1 MNPVGREKNVNVL
14 RPVMRW
20 FLIACCAALVALAT
34 AARGGEPLAAA
45 AVRTA
50 AGPRVCLVRAENGL
64 GVPMGYASGFLL
76 GAGKFVVTDLATLT
90 QPGVRRVTLRFEDGA
105 TVVATQFG
113 MADPAT
119 GLVAVLVE
127 KPDAARGGLGLST
140 AATAADTPVV
150 VVGWE
155 LGEVL
160 DVAVGSLHGTAAAA
174 DVAAEAKIDVPQGAP
189 EFLALAG
196 PRLGVAGGAAVLDA
210 SGGVVG
216 VWLDVLGSS
225 KQTVVPA
232 GALRGALLSAGTQL
246 KALSELPKPVWPVAV
261 DVLPGKP
268 VNGAVFAGLVRSVKS
283 RSRCRTCAGTGQI
296 MVSKVVGKQRVG
308 GMVRNIVRKEA
319 EPCKTCSGETVV
331 CDEGLYGYYAK
342 MAEGAVRLT
351 LSPDNDDKV
360 KQAAVENGSSLL
372 AALAKVGIH
381 YRDGLISQ
389 ACDDLARP
397 AGEFPRGVVV
407 YAQVGAT
414 VETADGKFTLLA
426 PLRSS
431 RGLVVRSEEL
441 TRPLADEAGP
451 TAAMPGEG
459 DWIILMGLAE
469 GAVTLEGQSPVF
481 VRTFGW
487 TWGPSLGPRPAHV
500 RPKSTGDRPPPPER
514 DKKSDFFGL

>member
-14 RPVMRW
+14 HPAMRW
-20 FLIACCAALVALAT
+20 TLTACGAALAALVP
-34 AARGGEPLAAA
+34 AARGAEPLDAA

-90 QPGVRRVTLRFEDGA
+90 QPGVRRVTLRFDDGA
-105 TVVATQFG
+105 TAAATQFG

-140 AATAADTPVV
+140 ATAAADTPVV

-155 LGEVL
+155 LGEAL
-160 DVAVGSLHGTAAAA
+160 DVAAGSLPGGLPAA
-174 DVAAEAKIDVPQGAP
+174 DVAAEAKIEPPQGAP

-196 PRLGVAGGAAVLDA
+196 PRLDVASGAPVLDA

-216 VWLDVLGSS
+216 VWLDVIGSS
-225 KQTVVPA
+225 KQTIVPA

-246 KALSELPKPVWPVAV
+246 KALAELPKPAWPVAV

-268 VNGAVFAGLVRSVKS
+268 VNGAIFAGLVRSVKS
-283 RSRCRTCAGTGQI
+283 RSRCRACAGSGQV

-308 GMVRNIVRKEA
+308 GMVRSIVRKEA

-342 MAEGAVRLT
+342 MAEGAVRLR

-372 AALAKVGIH
+372 AALAKVGSR
-381 YRDGLISQ
+381 YRDGLIGQ
-389 ACDDLARP
+389 AADDMARP

-407 YAQVGAT
+407 YAQVGST

-426 PLRSS
+426 PVRSS
-431 RGLVVRSEEL
+431 RGLVVPADAL
-441 TRPLADEAGP
+441 TRPLADDAGP
-451 TAAMPGEG
+451 TAAAPGEG

-469 GAVTLEGQSPVF
+469 GAVTLEGRSPVF
-481 VRTFGW
+481 VRLFGW
-487 TWGPSLGPRPAHV
+487 TWGPTLGPRPAHV
-500 RPKSTGDRPPPPER
+500 RPKGTDDRPPPPRR
-514 DKKSDFFGL
+514 DNKPDFFGL